1 MDNTP
6 SSLVNLINPVKILVQ
21 TALTAMILTIRN
33 MVCDRCIRVVR
44 EELETLGLTVNRV
57 DLGEVDVDDLPPSV
71 SSDQLRDML
80 LANGF
85 DLVDDKKQSLVEH
98 TKRLLI
104 NEIQHLKGERHPAE
118 NLSAF
123 LERKL
128 GYDYSYLS
136 GLFSAREGQTLEKYA
151 IALKIEKVKEW
162 LQYDELT
169 LTEMAW
175 RLGYSSVQHL
185 SGQFRQVMGQTPGQ
199 FKKAATVSRR
209 SVDSI

>member
-1 MDNTP
+1 
-6 SSLVNLINPVKILVQ
+6 
-21 TALTAMILTIRN
+21 MILTVRN

-57 DLGEVDVDDLPPSV
+57 DLGEVDVADLPPSV
-71 SSDQLRDML
+71 PLEQVREML

-85 DLVDDKKQSLVEH
+85 DLVDDKKQSLVAH
-98 TKRLLI
+98 MKRLLI
-104 NEIQHLKGERHPAE
+104 NEIQHLKGERSPSE
-118 NLSAF
+118 NVSTF

-136 GLFSAREGQTLEKYA
+136 GLFSASEGQTLEKYV

-185 SGQFRQVMGQTPGQ
+185 SSQFRQVMGQTPGQ
-199 FKKAATVSRR
+199 FKKVATTSRR
-209 SVDSI
+209 SVDLI